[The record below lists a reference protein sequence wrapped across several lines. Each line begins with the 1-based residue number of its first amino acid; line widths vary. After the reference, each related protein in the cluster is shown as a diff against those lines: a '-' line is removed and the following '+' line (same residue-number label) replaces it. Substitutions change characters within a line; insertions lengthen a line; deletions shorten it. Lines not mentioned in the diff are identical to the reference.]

1 MQNSNCPKFE
11 ACVWLYATYDIVWL
25 CYKLCRCTEKLNV
38 YMGELYMYM
47 IPRRMCLHNVS
58 YCSLCMTIILLLRI
72 YTHAHA

>member
-38 YMGELYMYM
+38 YMGECIHVHDTAAY
-47 IPRRMCLHNVS
+47 VF
-58 YCSLCMTIILLLRI
+58 
-72 YTHAHA
+72 A